1 MKLTGSA
8 ATKAA
13 QKDLSPHFVILS
25 GPDSGQ
31 LRRLAEGIA
40 LRHQTQNPELEFKR
54 FSEDDLKANP
64 GCVEEAISSPSL
76 FGGAAIAHVRV
87 GGEKDASS
95 LAGLLERVDKGGPKP
110 EGVLILDVGDIGRS
124 SKTRKIFEDS
134 GYAWSLQLYET
145 TRDELLGVARAEAK
159 AAGASIEPDALSAVL
174 EAVAQDTDSVAAEV
188 QKLAVYAGPAGLIDL
203 ACVEAVGSG
212 GREAGLDEA
221 IDAAFSGN
229 PILMVQRLEQAFGS
243 GANAVAILNA
253 TGRRVRLLLQVRAG
267 VEGGSNAVDILKHP
281 KMGVFW
287 KRQAEVAR
295 QVGFWSRSALED
307 VLTATLEADGQV
319 KRAGSPDTALVEQL
333 LIRIAKRAE
342 RMAKR

>member
-1 MKLTGSA
+1 MGS
-8 ATKAA
+8 
-13 QKDLSPHFVILS
+13 
-25 GPDSGQ
+25 
-31 LRRLAEGIA
+31 
-40 LRHQTQNPELEFKR
+40 
-54 FSEDDLKANP
+54 
-64 GCVEEAISSPSL
+64 
-76 FGGAAIAHVRV
+76 
-87 GGEKDASS
+87 EKDASS
-95 LAGLLERVDKGGPKP
+95 LSGLLERVEKGGPKP

-134 GYAWSLQLYET
+134 GHAWSLQLYEA

-221 IDAAFSGN
+221 IDAAFSGH
-229 PILMVQRLEQAFGS
+229 PILMVQRLEQAFGG
-243 GANAVAILNA
+243 GAHPVAILNG

-267 VEGGSNAVDILKHP
+267 VEGGGNAADILKHP

-295 QVGFWSRSALED
+295 QVGLWSRAALED

>member
-1 MKLTGSA
+1 MKLTGLA
-8 ATKAA
+8 AVKAA
-13 QKDLSPHFVILS
+13 QKDLSPRFVILS

-31 LRRLAEGIA
+31 LRRLAEA
-40 LRHQTQNPELEFKR
+40 LATRHRAQNPELEFKR

-64 GCVEEAISSPSL
+64 GGVEEAISSASL

-87 GGEKDASS
+87 SGEKDAAS

-124 SKTRKIFEDS
+124 SKTRKAFEDS
-134 GYAWSLQLYET
+134 AHAWSLQLYET

-159 AAGASIEPDALSAVL
+159 AAGVSIELDALAAIL

-188 QKLAVYAGPAGLIDL
+188 QKLAVYAGTDGVIDL

-221 IDAAFSGN
+221 IDAAFSGQ
-229 PILMVQRLEQAFGS
+229 PALMVQRLEQAFGG
-243 GANAVAILNA
+243 GANPVAILNG

-267 VEGGSNAVDILKHP
+267 VEAGGNAAEMLKHP

-295 QVGFWSRSALED
+295 QAGLWSRAALED

-342 RMAKR
+342 RIAKR